1 MVHFPFFICT
11 RMTNY
16 SEDFL
21 CLFIPPHHHHLSPP
35 PISYL
40 PLPLALCPA
49 NANRLSFHE
58 WSACAHPQDY
68 KPRMHVTDSDFANIT
83 EVFVQMV
90 CAELSRRLEMCT
102 PIFNSRLYTTRSGIL
117 LKNNFMR
124 FGHGGRPA
132 SRIAKRA
139 RSVAS
144 YEEGGRGVRTVARAA
159 CGSGSEKR
167 PIACRQT
174 PNLPYVP
181 FLCKY
186 RKDSRLCD

>member
-1 MVHFPFFICT
+1 MFF
-11 RMTNY
+11 
-16 SEDFL
+16 
-21 CLFIPPHHHHLSPP
+21 HPP
-35 PISYL
+35 PPPPLFPSPHAL
-40 PLPLALCPA
+40 PSLAPCPLSCHS
-49 NANRLSFHE
+49 NRLSFHD

-83 EVFVQMV
+83 EVFVQV
-90 CAELSRRLEMCT
+90 ECAELSRRLEMCT